1 MLVWQEI
8 CYYLYTTFIGRVVA
22 VDWVVPKTQY
32 EEAKLASVQDSDV
45 DDSDEVQSS
54 CSSDAQNSD
63 KEQSDQ
69 EGQASDDDDV
79 VSEDDIAT
87 CSDAEKSDEPMSKQ
101 SEDEEKE
108 ENTEDKLIT
117 SDHKRKW
124 TNDVAEGRTIFIR
137 CVCNHLWCIVKYI
150 VMVCLVCVYRNLSF
164 DTDEDDLYDMFSEFG
179 DISYCKIVINQQTQ
193 LSKGTGFIQF
203 KSNEAAQSCIT
214 AANRIDGKVSIM
226 KYQGVI
232 YLPT

>member
-1 MLVWQEI
+1 M
-8 CYYLYTTFIGRVVA
+8 FIGRVVA

-87 CSDAEKSDEPMSKQ
+87 CSDAEDSDEPISKQ

-108 ENTEDKLIT
+108 ENYTEGKLIT
-117 SDHKRKW
+117 SGRKKKW

-137 CVCNHLWCIVKYI
+137 CIRIVNDVITCGVLLNTLLWYVLHVYI
-150 VMVCLVCVYRNLSF
+150 GICYLILMKMICMICSLSLV
-164 DTDEDDLYDMFSEFG
+164 
-179 DISYCKIVINQQTQ
+179 ISVTVR
-193 LSKGTGFIQF
+193 L
-203 KSNEAAQSCIT
+203 
-214 AANRIDGKVSIM
+214 
-226 KYQGVI
+226 
-232 YLPT
+232 L